1 MATVKYL
8 YTGTTA
14 PTVALGSLQAVT
26 GDFNSNPI
34 FNFDQAFLDGLN
46 SITPP
51 QMGASVPYI
60 SLKILDPSGAV
71 LEDLN
76 LGFFHKPFS
85 ADQIRSDVR
94 YSERP
99 VMSLKDIQLK
109 ADLAS
114 GYLYYTNVTLNIKVH
129 RPDALGST
137 FLIALLFPGMPFL
150 LEYGWSSPNTLL
162 DTRDI
167 LLFAVKTY
175 NIKLDQTGQID
186 LTIEGTAFN
195 ERFGNTLVGDLGV
208 PPVKNQKTTT
218 EELDGLE
225 RYRNQVQHYSAYLA
239 DMRSR
244 SNSTINDYS
253 IIKEF
258 AEVYKKIENKSRG
271 DVSGKFSTTMKTLR
285 GNSQRRDIG
294 PKLRGI
300 EVIPLHDLIYTLCND
315 TFAALGN
322 TISGIQEFRITY
334 GTFNAKAGIY
344 ANKSIAEF
352 PIDLKK
358 FKSKIGAG
366 HDNGIHVP
374 TIQFLLNTLQESFLE
389 NEDYFKSN
397 LTQKPANAAT
407 FTPDVFNK
415 PDVVSHFISRKEG
428 GPDGLIVMELYIV
441 DINSGLPITTAALAN
456 LNRASQADAEQAV
469 AGATNFPIMRLGH
482 ANSFIK
488 TITLTQISDQNMKAA
503 LIERMTR
510 DRVVGPRSTI
520 TQKESQGAAPVTPLT
535 LPLKGNASVVGHPG
549 WKPFRAFYLSTGF
562 FLIDGVY
569 KITGVTQ
576 SLSAGEFNTDIEFM
590 WH

>member
-14 PTVALGSLQAVT
+14 PTVALGSLEAVT
-26 GDFNSNPI
+26 GDFNNNPI

-46 SITPP
+46 AISSTQLGSSIPH
-51 QMGASVPYI
+51 I
-60 SLKILDPSGAV
+60 SLKVLDPSGEV

-85 ADQIRSDVR
+85 TDQIRSDVR

-109 ADLAS
+109 TDLAS

-129 RPDALGST
+129 RPEALGST

-150 LEYGWSSPNTLL
+150 LEYGWNSPNTLL
-162 DTRDI
+162 DTKDI
-167 LLFAVKTY
+167 LLFAVRTY

-195 ERFGNTLVGDLGV
+195 ERLGNTLVGDVGD

-225 RYRNQVQHYSAYLA
+225 KYRNQVNHYSSYLS
-239 DMRSR
+239 DMRQR
-244 SNSTINDYS
+244 SDSTINDYS

-271 DVSGKFSTTMKTLR
+271 DVSTKFSTTMKTLR
-285 GNSQRRDIG
+285 GNSQTRDIG

-300 EVIPLHDLIYTLCND
+300 EVIPLHDLIHTLCND
-315 TFAALGN
+315 TFGAIGN
-322 TISGIQEFRITY
+322 TIPGINEFRIIY
-334 GTFNAKAGIY
+334 GTFNEKAGVY

-358 FKSKIGAG
+358 FKNKIRAA

-374 TIQFLLNTLQESFLE
+374 SIEFLLNTLQSDFLE
-389 NEDYFKSN
+389 NEEYFKAN
-397 LTQKPANAAT
+397 LTQKPANTAT
-407 FTPDVFNK
+407 FTPDIFNK
-415 PDVVSHFISRKEG
+415 PDVVSHFISRREG
-428 GPDGLIVMELYIV
+428 GPDGLVVMELYIV

-456 LNRASQADAEQAV
+456 LNRTSQDEAEQAV
-469 AGATNFPIMRLGH
+469 VGATNFPIIRLGH

-488 TITLTQISDQNMKAA
+488 TITLNQISDQYMKAA

-510 DRVVGPRSTI
+510 DRVVGPRSTV
-520 TQKESQGAAPVTPLT
+520 TQKESQSAAPVTPLT
-535 LPLKGNASVVGHPG
+535 LPLKGNASVVGHPS

-569 KITGVTQ
+569 KITSVTQ
-576 SLSAGEFNTDIEFM
+576 SLSAGEYNTDIEFM